1 MLPDAT
7 AVGPAAIDIASVVL
21 RALGFIALLQAAGTA
36 LFLALLGNRLVLAT
50 PAVERLGRAS
60 AWLALPLLVAWQL
73 LLAARMGGDLASVLD
88 PAMQRLALAGSAG
101 VANLLRVASLL
112 LVVVALRPGTAWRT
126 AGFVG
131 ATLLAGS
138 FLLTGHT
145 TVGAHHLLLAPLLLL
160 HLWVVA
166 FWLGSLL
173 PLLVVTLREPAVVT
187 GLVASAFSRLAG
199 WLVPCI
205 ALAGGLLAW
214 ALLPGWAALRTP
226 YGMLLVAKACGY
238 SLLMALAAL
247 NRWRLA
253 PAVASGE
260 PLAARR
266 FSAVL
271 VAEYLVLCGVLA
283 ATATM
288 TGLFSPEP

>member
-50 PAVERLGRAS
+50 PAVERQGRVS
-60 AWLALPLLVAWQL
+60 AWHALPLLVAWQL